1 MKMAE
6 PTKESARI
14 ILESEPRLRDSSW
27 EGDGRT
33 REGWVGTKDG
43 IVLAYVAQEG
53 KTLDGPRTVL
63 RFTAGGKV
71 HTWTYPRAYRDRHV
85 GRLAS
90 RMARVLT
97 MGGD

>member
-1 MKMAE
+1 MKMVE
-6 PTKESARI
+6 PTKESARVV
-14 ILESEPRLRDSSW
+14 LESEPALRDTSW

-53 KTLDGPRTVL
+53 TTLDGPRTVL
-63 RFTAGGKV
+63 RFTAGGKL
-71 HTWTYPRAYRDRHV
+71 HTWTYLRAYKDRYV
-85 GRLAS
+85 GDLAA

-97 MGGD
+97 IGGD